1 MNRPEQ
7 LKQNFDN
14 ILSAIQAACRQ
25 HNRPF
30 SDVNLMA
37 VTKYASDEDVCALLD
52 ISTVKHIGESRV
64 QQALA
69 RWQQPRF
76 AKYSVCKHF
85 IGHLQKNKVAQAARF
100 FDFIDSIDNLETAQ
114 LLNENA
120 RKYGKFLR
128 VLVQIKL
135 TDRQTQSGLALEQA
149 PLLLRDLKQ
158 LSNIYPCGY
167 MAIAPQTT
175 DAESLRP
182 LFKQIR
188 IAFDRDFPVEKERY
202 LSLGMSHDF
211 EVAVAEGATLPRVG
225 SKLFA

>member
-14 ILSAIQAACRQ
+14 IQAAVQAACQQ

-52 ISTVKHIGESRV
+52 TAPVKHIGESRV

-69 RWQQPRF
+69 RWQQPLF

-85 IGHLQKNKVAQAARF
+85 IGHLQKNKAAQAAQF

-120 RKYGKFLR
+120 KKYGKILR
-128 VLVQIKL
+128 ILVQIKL

-149 PLLLRDLKQ
+149 PLLLRDLQ
-158 LSNIYPCGY
+158 RLSNICPCGY

-175 DAESLRP
+175 DAQSLRP
-182 LFKQIR
+182 LFKQIK
-188 IAFDRDFPVEKERY
+188 IAFDRDFPTGRERY

-211 EVAVAEGATLPRVG
+211 EAAVAEGSTLPRVG